1 MSVLTDAQRLAL
13 LNAEREAEA
22 IEIIAAHA
30 LSDVARSRVADS
42 LEIIRRAIRLERVF
56 AGMGS
61 GKRRAA

>member
-1 MSVLTDAQRLAL
+1 MSAPTDAVRIAL
-13 LNAEREAEA
+13 LNAEQEAQA

-42 LEIIRRAIRLERVF
+42 LEIIRRAIRLERVI